1 MNLPQAL
8 IPVCLAASA
17 SASAAALTPDAVRL
31 TVGAQT
37 CVVRTLG
44 RPTDADFS
52 APTSKPPTSI
62 SVSTA
67 MP

>member
-31 TVGAQT
+31 TVGT
-37 CVVRTLG
+37 CIVRTLG